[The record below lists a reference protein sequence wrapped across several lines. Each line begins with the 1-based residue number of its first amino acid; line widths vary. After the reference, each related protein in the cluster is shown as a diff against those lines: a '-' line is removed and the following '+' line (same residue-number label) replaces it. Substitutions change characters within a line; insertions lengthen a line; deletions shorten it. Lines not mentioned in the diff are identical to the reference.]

1 MIGNRKEEGRVCT
14 VLLHVIRKSP
24 TPSENRLTAI
34 MNFKKTKSDPE
45 FEPGLPRQNASALSA
60 PTLSATTSTTTT
72 TTAFTTINF
81 ATTTG
86 STSETY
92 TRTTAAA
99 ITSEILTATTT
110 TSITTAAFASTAT
123 IGLQLSNCYS
133 HNIYNSY
140 CHYHFSF
147 PLVPSKEFLF
157 KCLQSAATCLS
168 CLSRVGATQRTES
181 SLDENVFR
189 VIENSD
195 ENCCL
200 RRLHRRLEFRNGCS
214 LL

>member
-1 MIGNRKEEGRVCT
+1 MVIS
-14 VLLHVIRKSP
+14 VLVV
-24 TPSENRLTAI
+24 
-34 MNFKKTKSDPE
+34 SD
-45 FEPGLPRQNASALSA
+45 A
-60 PTLSATTSTTTT
+60 
-72 TTAFTTINF
+72 
-81 ATTTG
+81 
-86 STSETY
+86 ET
-92 TRTTAAA
+92 
-99 ITSEILTATTT
+99 LTATATP
-110 TSITTAAFASTAT
+110 SITPAAFASTAT

-133 HNIYNSY
+133 YNIYNSY

-147 PLVPSKEFLF
+147 PLVSSKEFLF

-200 RRLHRRLEFRNGCS
+200 RRLHRRLEFRNGGS
-214 LL
+214 LLKNFFSLLIPKQRCFSVLILDGIAADDSARIFCLPPYAAA